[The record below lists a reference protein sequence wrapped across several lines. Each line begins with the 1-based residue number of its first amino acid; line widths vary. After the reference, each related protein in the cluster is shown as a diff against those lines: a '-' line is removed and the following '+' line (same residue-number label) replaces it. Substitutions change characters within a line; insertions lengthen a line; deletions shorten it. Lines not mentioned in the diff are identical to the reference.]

1 MAKAASLVPRLV
13 QSKMIMKSIEL
24 RAFILRGFNPRRKKE
39 QFCSTKTEAP
49 KGLGATSRS
58 SFELGIFKKEFVLRF
73 E

>member
-24 RAFILRGFNPRRKKE
+24 RAFIFEALTLEGKKE